1 MGQSIKTST
10 FSSKEYQRFS
20 LRLLENLQAL
30 KLLMQKPDFGVG
42 KPSLGVEL
50 EVYLINQHNLPAYRN
65 MELWKQ
71 LKDPLL
77 TLELNRYNLEYNFA
91 PIEIRNKPFSALQ
104 QQICTTMHSL
114 QKSAS
119 EEELRVLAIGILPSL
134 RGEDIGD
141 HAMTDLPRFHAL
153 SRGLKSQRE
162 DGCFDIHIG
171 GVDSLDLQ
179 AHTLT
184 LEGANTSM
192 QIHYRVDPKE
202 FADIYNA
209 IQLVTPV
216 MLALA
221 ANSPT
226 FLGHRLWQ
234 ETRIALFK
242 QAIDSR
248 NNEHEWRQPARVAFG
263 HGWLRRGAY
272 DLFAEGV
279 NLFPP
284 LLPIVNEEDPLA
296 ILDKGETPQLHELR
310 LHQGSIW
317 QWNRPIYDPVD
328 GGHLRIEMRALPAGP
343 SAIDMAANTA
353 FYIGLAEGLK
363 TAINDLLPAM
373 PFAYAERNFYKAAKY
388 GMDAELIWPSDSGT
402 GLNTKPVLEI
412 AKQLLPL
419 ARQGLQNINVDDDEI
434 ETMLSIIEERIETK
448 TNGASWQLDMLDKLQ
463 EHCTLS
469 ESLSMLVDRY
479 MQESE
484 SGRPVAQWGLQL

>member
-1 MGQSIKTST
+1 MGQSINTST
-10 FSSKEYQRFS
+10 FSKEQYRQFS
-20 LRLLENLQAL
+20 SRLQENLKAMDQLL
-30 KLLMQKPDFGVG
+30 KKPNFGQG
-42 KPSLGVEL
+42 SPSLGVEL
-50 EVYLINQHNLPAYRN
+50 EVYLINKQNLPAYKN
-65 MELWKQ
+65 IEFWKK
-71 LKDPLL
+71 LDDPLL
-77 TLELNRYNLEYNFA
+77 TLELNRYNLEYNFS
-91 PIEIRNKPFSALQ
+91 PLRVENKPFSALE
-104 QQICTTMHSL
+104 QQISTTMRSL
-114 QKSAS
+114 QQSAK
-119 EEELRVLAIGILPSL
+119 EENLRVLAIGILPSL

-153 SRGLKSQRE
+153 TNGLKSQRTN
-162 DGCFDIHIG
+162 GCFDIHIG
-171 GVDSLDLQ
+171 GVDTLDLQ

-192 QIHYRVDPKE
+192 QIHYRVNPSE
-202 FADIYNA
+202 FTDLYNA
-209 IQLVTPV
+209 IQLVTPI
-216 MLALA
+216 MLALS

-248 NNEHEWRQPARVAFG
+248 NNEHEWRQPARVGFG

-279 NLFPP
+279 NLFSP
-284 LLPIVNEEDPLA
+284 LLPIMDKEDPLTQ
-296 ILDKGETPQLHELR
+296 LQKGEAPGLHELR

-317 QWNRPIYDPVD
+317 QWNRPIYDPVN

-363 TAINDLLPAM
+363 SAINDLLPAM
-373 PFAYAERNFYKAAKY
+373 PFAYAERNFYKAAKH
-388 GMDAELIWPSDSGT
+388 GMDAELIWPCDSGT
-402 GLNTKPVLEI
+402 GLDSKPILQI

-419 ARQGLQNINVDDDEI
+419 ARQGLQNINVADNEI

-448 TNGASWQLDMLDKLQ
+448 TNGASWQLAMLDKLQ
-463 EHCTLS
+463 EHCTLT